1 MPDRHW
7 VSAIDIGNTICKNIV
22 LHYFTISH
30 FGDLSRFLP
39 QVERTVFLP
48 TEMLL
53 SLTVV
58 FIVEVFF
65 ASRVYLLKTTHWS
78 IPSVIGVSA
87 AVAYAFGLGK
97 LNSTSTTSLGLKRNA
112 VVCANEYKNPWITFD
127 RPSQI
132 NFGLTVAFSA
142 LSDIIATVA
151 IWWSCRRST
160 TGFKKTNSIVNK
172 LVEYVVT
179 RGMLVTLFQVV
190 YLVVFLAKTTSLEWT
205 VFQIVMSKVYV
216 ITMVAM
222 LNRRKSMHARDNG
235 VITVSVI
242 EFSDLAIIGDISRNS
257 IGNTLENHQGG
268 PETKESV

>member
-1 MPDRHW
+1 MSCRPHSEDLIS
-7 VSAIDIGNTICKNIV
+7 VNSDVDISKLGGNVVFIGNTICKNIV

-78 IPSVIGVSA
+78 IPSVI
-87 AVAYAFGLGK
+87 
-97 LNSTSTTSLGLKRNA
+97 
-112 VVCANEYKNPWITFD
+112 
-127 RPSQI
+127 I

-160 TGFKKTNSIVNK
+160 TGFKKSNSIVNK

-190 YLVVFLAKTTSLEWT
+190 YLIVFLAKTTSLEWT

-222 LNRRKSMHARDNG
+222 S
-235 VITVSVI
+235 VVS
-242 EFSDLAIIGDISRNS
+242 
-257 IGNTLENHQGG
+257 
-268 PETKESV
+268 